1 LVRRADRSIT
11 SKVWVRRIRAAAG
24 WGHAGEYGS
33 ALTQTLRLSSKYER
47 TSTLRASSKYGVAQ
61 NYECEEQN
69 MNVGQ
74 QADAAVSRIAAA
86 IGEPARARML
96 YCLMD
101 GHARTSTELSVVAEV
116 SPSTASVHLNRL
128 KAEQLIKV
136 QVQGKHRFYSL
147 EGPDVASVLE
157 GLRALAGGF
166 HDKFAPKTPSRLRAA
181 RTCYDHMA
189 GTLGV
194 LLHDRFRALGWLAS
208 GRTGTGSGSAY
219 DVSPAGTKAFEALG
233 IDINATRKLRRR
245 FACACLDWSERR
257 PHVGGALGA
266 ALLNVALK
274 RKWVVQDLNSRA
286 LGVTSSGRREMLA
299 RFGIQV

>member
-1 LVRRADRSIT
+1 
-11 SKVWVRRIRAAAG
+11 
-24 WGHAGEYGS
+24 
-33 ALTQTLRLSSKYER
+33 
-47 TSTLRASSKYGVAQ
+47 
-61 NYECEEQN
+61 
-69 MNVGQ
+69 MNVWPQG
-74 QADAAVSRIAAA
+74 DAAVSRIAGA

-101 GHARTSTELSVVAEV
+101 GHARTSTELSAVAEV

-147 EGPDVASVLE
+147 QGPDVASVLE
-157 GLRALAGGF
+157 GLRGLAGGSQ
-166 HDKFAPKTPSRLRAA
+166 DKFVPKTPSRLRAA

-194 LLHDRFRALGWLAS
+194 LLHDRFTALGWLS
-208 GRTGTGSGSAY
+208 GGRTGSGSAY
-219 DVSPAGTKAFEALG
+219 EVSPAGTKAFEALG

-245 FACACLDWSERR
+245 FAWACLDWSERR

-274 RKWVVQDLNSRA
+274 RKWVIQDLDSRA
-286 LGVTSSGRREMLA
+286 LGVTSFGRRELLA